1 MLGVSLAGRRACAEW
16 KLALRSAHFTIKG
29 SGRPTE
35 SAHTGSEPFSISYC
49 WCGKVKS
56 LKRHISNAVCARA
69 RQWLTIRRRSPAA
82 VRKGAGVCSGVGSLF
97 VSSDDRRIN
106 YDKEAPT
113 QVVVY
118 HARRKRGS
126 STGLD
131 FHGV

>member
-16 KLALRSAHFTIKG
+16 KLALRSAPFSTLQHPGG
-29 SGRPTE
+29 SGCPTE
-35 SAHTGSEPFSISYC
+35 SAHTGSEPFSISDC

-113 QVVVY
+113 QV
-118 HARRKRGS
+118 
-126 STGLD
+126 
-131 FHGV
+131 